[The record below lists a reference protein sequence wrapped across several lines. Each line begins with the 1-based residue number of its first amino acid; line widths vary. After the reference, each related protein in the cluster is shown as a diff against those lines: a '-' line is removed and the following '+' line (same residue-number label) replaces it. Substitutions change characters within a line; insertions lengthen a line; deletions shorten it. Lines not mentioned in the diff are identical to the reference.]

1 MPKDDSL
8 VGGGG
13 GSGGGGDA
21 ATSTTSTTSASTPPT
36 TDLPDKPVDDSSKL
50 RAFLSILRNFIGV
63 SDIASVR
70 FSLPAQLLEPI
81 PNLEYWNYLDRP
93 ESFASIGKSDDE
105 LGRMLEVLRFWFTK
119 DLKYV
124 KGKPCKPYNS
134 VLGEFFRCNWEVKDT
149 EGAVSLPP
157 AKPESSSN
165 SKSNSAAPSIAST
178 SATTTTTTTSSS
190 SPSSAETV
198 KISYI
203 TEQTSHHPPVSA
215 FWVDCPQRGI
225 TARGF
230 DQISAKFTGTSVRIT
245 PGQHNL
251 GIFITLARRDNEEY
265 RLTHP
270 DAHLGGLLRGAL
282 SVSVADTC
290 YITCPRTRIKAILQY
305 LEDGWLSKAQH
316 CVSGA
321 VFRYDPDNDCITRIK
336 DIPATHLL
344 AEISGSWHERIYF
357 NLPSNPKD
365 KQLLIDVTPL
375 FPAAKIT
382 PPPEK
387 QLAYESR
394 RLWADITAA
403 INAKQ
408 YSLATRLK
416 HELEESQRSKAA
428 LRKENNHEW
437 TPRFFTVAEQHI
449 QPGRPH
455 LTDDG
460 RKALDNLHRDLFDL
474 DEKLTP
480 SGEFAR

>member
-1 MPKDDSL
+1 
-8 VGGGG
+8 
-13 GSGGGGDA
+13 
-21 ATSTTSTTSASTPPT
+21 
-36 TDLPDKPVDDSSKL
+36 
-50 RAFLSILRNFIGV
+50 
-63 SDIASVR
+63 
-70 FSLPAQLLEPI
+70 
-81 PNLEYWNYLDRP
+81 
-93 ESFASIGKSDDE
+93 
-105 LGRMLEVLRFWFTK
+105 MLEVLRFWFTK
-119 DLKYV
+119 DLVGLSPLLIRTMLIEKKYV

-149 EGAVSLPP
+149 EAAVSLPA
-157 AKPESSSN
+157 AKSASRESI
-165 SKSNSAAPSIAST
+165 APSIAST
-178 SATTTTTTTSSS
+178 AAST
-190 SPSSAETV
+190 SSAETV

-290 YITCPRTRIKAILQY
+290 YVTCPRTKIKAILQY
-305 LEDGWLSKAQH
+305 LEDGWLGKAQH
-316 CVSGA
+316 RVVGA
-321 VFRYDPDNDCITRIK
+321 VFRYDPDNDCVARIK
-336 DIPATHLL
+336 DIPAPHLL

-403 INAKQ
+403 IHAKQ

-428 LRKENNHEW
+428 LRRENKHEW
-437 TPRFFTVAEQHI
+437 TPRFFAVADQHI

-460 RKALDNLHRDLFDL
+460 RKALDNLHRDVFDL
-474 DEKLTP
+474 DEKLTS
-480 SGEFAR
+480 SGEFDYSTSS

>member
-1 MPKDDSL
+1 
-8 VGGGG
+8 
-13 GSGGGGDA
+13 
-21 ATSTTSTTSASTPPT
+21 
-36 TDLPDKPVDDSSKL
+36 
-50 RAFLSILRNFIGV
+50 
-63 SDIASVR
+63 
-70 FSLPAQLLEPI
+70 
-81 PNLEYWNYLDRP
+81 
-93 ESFASIGKSDDE
+93 
-105 LGRMLEVLRFWFTK
+105 MLEVLRFWFTK

-149 EGAVSLPP
+149 EAAVSLPA
-157 AKPESSSN
+157 AKSASRESI
-165 SKSNSAAPSIAST
+165 APSIAST
-178 SATTTTTTTSSS
+178 AAST
-190 SPSSAETV
+190 SSAETV

-290 YITCPRTRIKAILQY
+290 YVTCPRTKIKAILQY
-305 LEDGWLSKAQH
+305 LEDGWLGKAQH
-316 CVSGA
+316 RVVGA
-321 VFRYDPDNDCITRIK
+321 VFRYDPDNDCVARIK
-336 DIPATHLL
+336 DIPAPHLL

-403 INAKQ
+403 IHAKQ

-428 LRKENNHEW
+428 LRRENKHEW
-437 TPRFFTVAEQHI
+437 TPRFFAVADQHI

-460 RKALDNLHRDLFDL
+460 RKALDNLHRDVFDL
-474 DEKLTP
+474 DEKLTS
-480 SGEFAR
+480 SGEFDYSTSS

>member
-8 VGGGG
+8 VGDA
-13 GSGGGGDA
+13 GDA
-21 ATSTTSTTSASTPPT
+21 GST
-36 TDLPDKPVDDSSKL
+36 TDLPVDDSSKL

-81 PNLEYWNYLDRP
+81 PNLAEYWNYLDRP
-93 ESFASIGKSDDE
+93 ESFARKV
-105 LGRMLEVLRFWFTK
+105 GRRAGAHARGPALLVHQGPGRLSPLHSKTMLIEK
-119 DLKYV
+119 KYV

-149 EGAVSLPP
+149 EAAVSLPA
-157 AKPESSSN
+157 AKSASRESI
-165 SKSNSAAPSIAST
+165 APSIAST
-178 SATTTTTTTSSS
+178 AAST
-190 SPSSAETV
+190 SSAETV

-290 YITCPRTRIKAILQY
+290 YVTCPRTKIKAILQY
-305 LEDGWLSKAQH
+305 LEDGWLGKAQH
-316 CVSGA
+316 RVVGA
-321 VFRYDPDNDCITRIK
+321 VFRYDPENDCVARIK

-387 QLAYESR
+387 QLAYESQ

-403 INAKQ
+403 IHAKQ

-428 LRKENNHEW
+428 LRRENKHEW
-437 TPRFFTVAEQHI
+437 TPRFFAVADQHI

-460 RKALDNLHRDLFDL
+460 RRALDNLHRDVFDL
-474 DEKLTP
+474 DEKLTS
-480 SGEFAR
+480 SGEFDYSTSS

>member
-8 VGGGG
+8 VGDAGDA
-13 GSGGGGDA
+13 GDA
-21 ATSTTSTTSASTPPT
+21 AGDAGDAAGDAGDAAGDAGST
-36 TDLPDKPVDDSSKL
+36 TDLPVDDSSKL

-149 EGAVSLPP
+149 EAAVSLPA
-157 AKPESSSN
+157 AKSASRESI
-165 SKSNSAAPSIAST
+165 APSIAST
-178 SATTTTTTTSSS
+178 AAST
-190 SPSSAETV
+190 SSAETV

-290 YITCPRTRIKAILQY
+290 YVTCPRTKIKAILQY
-305 LEDGWLSKAQH
+305 LEDGWLGKAQH
-316 CVSGA
+316 RVVGA
-321 VFRYDPDNDCITRIK
+321 VFRYDPDNDCVARIK
-336 DIPATHLL
+336 DIPAPHLL

-403 INAKQ
+403 IHAKQ

-428 LRKENNHEW
+428 LRRENKHEW
-437 TPRFFTVAEQHI
+437 TPRFFAVADQHI

-460 RKALDNLHRDLFDL
+460 RKALDNLHRDVFDL
-474 DEKLTP
+474 DEKLTS
-480 SGEFAR
+480 SGEFDYSTSS

>member
-1 MPKDDSL
+1 ML
-8 VGGGG
+8 
-13 GSGGGGDA
+13 
-21 ATSTTSTTSASTPPT
+21 
-36 TDLPDKPVDDSSKL
+36 
-50 RAFLSILRNFIGV
+50 ILTEI
-63 SDIASVR
+63 
-70 FSLPAQLLEPI
+70 
-81 PNLEYWNYLDRP
+81 EYWNYLDRP

-149 EGAVSLPP
+149 EAAVSLP
-157 AKPESSSN
+157 KE
-165 SKSNSAAPSIAST
+165 SKSTSTAASRTASKESISKTASRTASRTASKESISKTASIAST
-178 SATTTTTTTSSS
+178 SAASASNSASASPSTSS
-190 SPSSAETV
+190 PETV

-251 GIFITLARRDNEEY
+251 GIFITLAHRDNEEY

-290 YITCPRTRIKAILQY
+290 YLTCPRTRIKAILQY

-316 CVSGA
+316 RVVGA
-321 VFRYDPDNDCITRIK
+321 VFRYNPDNDTVSRIK
-336 DIPATHLL
+336 DIPATDLL

-357 NLPSNPKD
+357 NLPNSPKD
-365 KQLLIDVTPL
+365 KHLLIDVTPL
-375 FPAAKIT
+375 VPASKIT
-382 PPPEK
+382 PPAEK

-403 INAKQ
+403 IHAKQ

-460 RKALDNLHRDLFDL
+460 RRALDNLHHDIFDL

>member
-1 MPKDDSL
+1 MPKDAASVVSPPADVDVDVDADAG
-8 VGGGG
+8 VGV
-13 GSGGGGDA
+13 DVA
-21 ATSTTSTTSASTPPT
+21 AS
-36 TDLPDKPVDDSSKL
+36 PVPADGHDDTSKL
-50 RAFLSILRNFIGV
+50 RAFLSILKDFIGV

-119 DLKYV
+119 DL
-124 KGKPCKPYNS
+124 
-134 VLGEFFRCNWEVKDT
+134 CNWEVKDT
-149 EGAVSLPP
+149 EPAVVVPP
-157 AKPESSSN
+157 SPQPGSKSSSKSS
-165 SKSNSAAPSIAST
+165 SKCGSAAPSIASV
-178 SATTTTTTTSSS
+178 AAPTTTTTST
-190 SPSSAETV
+190 TV

-230 DQISAKFTGTSVRIT
+230 DQISAKFTGTSVRVT

-270 DAHLGGLLRGAL
+270 AAHLGGLLRGSL

-290 YITCPRTRIKAILQY
+290 YVTCPKTRTKAILQY
-305 LEDGWLSKAQH
+305 LEDGWLGKAQH
-316 CVSGA
+316 RVSGA
-321 VFRYDPDNDCITRIK
+321 IFRYDPDRDDRTRLR
-336 DIPATHLL
+336 DVPPADLL
-344 AEISGSWHERIYF
+344 AEIQGSWHDQIYF
-357 NLPSNPKD
+357 SLPGSRD
-365 KQLLIDVTPL
+365 KHLLVDVAPL

-382 PPPEK
+382 PPADK

-394 RLWADITAA
+394 RLWSDITAA

-428 LRKENNHEW
+428 LRRETSREW
-437 TPRFFTVAEQHI
+437 VPRFFTVADI
-449 QPGRPH
+449 QAGRPD

-460 RKALDNLHRDLFDL
+460 RDALDRLHRDVFDL
-474 DEKLTP
+474 DERTST
-480 SGEFAR
+480 SGER